1 MLILFSAF
9 SECEPSLF
17 PRTLYPE
24 DSAQSQFFS
33 QTGIN
38 TWFKGLLNDG
48 SLNISGQQLPDM
60 ITSLNL
66 GVTKIDVFFTDIV
79 VAEFEVQD
87 VRFLFMKS
95 KTFPLNLV
103 GARFVLRLNW
113 KIQQTSYPYMTDHG
127 TGKVIVSDTDFSTIC
142 GAECDYDVCPNHLLA
157 QILHAELKIG
167 VLKVVLE
174 GGTSWMYQSMINLV
188 LGILQDELNKAISYF
203 MSNNVVDVLNNIFQ
217 SYISFKHLKTDES
230 IIKDE
235 RFVSSLQIENG
246 YAYLST
252 SGYTYSAQNTSDEF
266 ISQEMLNPITVNRFN
281 TAMEI
286 IIAQAGFNNVYY
298 IYHKY
303 QNIYSNDEFQ
313 LTKPPSIEFQNS
325 VAILNIQMV
334 VNESIV
340 KQQLVGIPQFYNN
353 AEESKKVVIYFDFQL
368 YEIECEDE
376 SINLQSLQQK
386 VLTHINLAMRKT
398 FLILINSKMY
408 LTQEFDCILD
418 TVDKVMRLVRKEM

>member
-1 MLILFSAF
+1 MLILFSAL

-87 VRFLFMKS
+87 VKFLFMKS
-95 KTFPLNLV
+95 RTFPLNLV

-188 LGILQDELNKAISYF
+188 LGVVSTEIQKLLSYYL
-203 MSNNVVDVLNNIFQ
+203 SNDVVDVINSIMQAYTSHKNLE
-217 SYISFKHLKTDES
+217 TDS
-230 IIKDE
+230 NIIKDE
-235 RFVSSLQIENG
+235 RFISDLVIDDG
-246 YAYLST
+246 YAYILF
-252 SGYTYSAQNTSDEF
+252 SGYTYSALNTSDEY
-266 ISQEMLNPITVNRFN
+266 ITQNMLNPNLVINKFN
-281 TAMEI
+281 APMQMTISE
-286 IIAQAGFNNVYY
+286 AGFNNLFY
-298 IYHKY
+298 IHHKY
-303 QNIYSNDEFQ
+303 ENSYSNDLFQ
-313 LTKPPSIEFQNS
+313 LNQPPLIEFQNS
-325 VAILNIQMV
+325 AAILNLDLTLNSTTV
-334 VNESIV
+334 
-340 KQQLVGIPQFYNN
+340 QLKLIGLPVFFNN
-353 AEESKKVVIYFDFQL
+353 AHESKKFCVFFRFSA
-368 YEIECEDE
+368 YEIQPGPEINKDE
-376 SINLQSLQQK
+376 LLQTVIPRIND
-386 VLTHINLAMRKT
+386 AMEKAP
-398 FLILINSKMY
+398 LVLINSKMY
-408 LTQEFDCILD
+408 HAEDFECILD
-418 TVDKVMRLVRKEM
+418 SVDKVIRIVHK